1 MSVKFSR
8 STSFFSVDATQSLD
22 KLLRETR
29 RYKTKFVVVNV
40 DRGLD
45 DPSFYLAEHKHFVDA
60 IMRLKERVKELKD
73 ASQIAGDITL
83 QDLLDAQKDA
93 PEKVETTFD
102 PVTRLSE
109 RTRSAI
115 KGGNVVVHFRK
126 DKPTSILLP
135 STIAFNKLSS
145 RGWLNLNQLTGFQY
159 IDVSD
164 PGEPGGGP
172 FVGGEEGAEGEE
184 KESGQAGAAEPDE
197 TTGEE
202 EKKEAS
208 LEEVR
213 AEPSPGGAATSA
225 SAEPS
230 SKTPGQAPETA
241 KGNGGGTQ
249 PPQGGSGGGNGGGN
263 GGTGGAAPDDWPAY
277 PEIELSEEHP
287 VQSKTIDVEVYIKFV
302 KPAKTVG
309 TIKLPHDNK
318 KYVLD
323 VHLLLGKESRWSKLV
338 FQRPKGTVEAAIFE
352 DVTVP
357 SIPQSGKTKD
367 ERLLRDIYVNFYLLD
382 PYDPNDATPVRSARW
397 CGEAVRTIEILARKG
412 MEPTP
417 IEPPAAVEWREHLHL
432 PLTSPPPD
440 LLVRIQRLSEREF
453 QWTVLSPHRDF
464 KALPPSDLYSRL
476 STAPFTFM
484 QDNFEKL
491 AGKPLDEDQ
500 VQKVNEACDLIYAAA
515 PPGFQQAY
523 WDLRLGTG
531 QDPKKR
537 APLETIQFVSD
548 EPYIPWEL
556 MRVAD
561 DDRASNEK
569 PEILALRHA
578 VGRWIAPDSH
588 ELRQSLSIS
597 EIAVFATDYAKV
609 AAIKNKLKWAPIEL
623 QNLVDNFSAVEKKVL
638 KAVMTE
644 FLKGGQAQAIHF
656 SCHGEMNVQIPD
668 KALIKLEDADLF
680 ASTVWSTETRRG
692 IGRQRPLVFL
702 NACQT
707 GATGELLGF
716 VFGWPQ
722 AFLRMGATACVA
734 PLWSVIDESAKDAAA
749 DFYELVLKG
758 NKESGGQPLALGEAL
773 RAVRSKWKDKKSLT
787 YLGYILYGDPTAM
800 LTWHDKKQVHP

>member
-22 KLLRETR
+22 KLLQKTR
-29 RYKTKFVVVNV
+29 KYKTKFVVVNV
-40 DRGLD
+40 GRGLD

-60 IMRLKERVKELKD
+60 ITRLKERVKELKD
-73 ASQIAGDITL
+73 VSRIAGDITL

-93 PEKVETTFD
+93 SEKVETTSD

-115 KGGNVVVHFRK
+115 KGGNVVVHFVK
-126 DKPTSILLP
+126 DKPASILLP

-145 RGWLNLNQLTGFQY
+145 RGWLNLSQLTGFQY
-159 IDVSD
+159 VDVSD
-164 PGEPGGGP
+164 PGETEGEAGQLGGGP
-172 FVGGEEGAEGEE
+172 LVGGEEGTEG
-184 KESGQAGAAEPDE
+184 GAQAGATEPDE
-197 TTGEE
+197 TTGEG
-202 EKKEAS
+202 EKQED
-208 LEEVR
+208 EVR
-213 AEPSPGGAATSA
+213 AEPSPRRAPA
-225 SAEPS
+225 SAAAEPP
-230 SKTPGQAPETA
+230 SKASGHAPETG
-241 KGNGGGTQ
+241 KGNGGET
-249 PPQGGSGGGNGGGN
+249 SGGNGGI
-263 GGTGGAAPDDWPAY
+263 GAAPDDWPAY

-287 VQSKTIDVEVYIKFV
+287 VQSTTINVEVRIKFER
-302 KPAKTVG
+302 PAKTVG
-309 TIKLPHDNK
+309 IIKLPRDNK
-318 KYVLD
+318 QYVLD

-338 FQRPKGTVEAAIFE
+338 FQRPKGTIEAAIFE
-352 DVTVP
+352 NVTVP
-357 SIPQSGKTKD
+357 SIPQSEKNKS

-382 PYDPNDATPVRSARW
+382 PYDPNDLTPVRSARW

-412 MEPTP
+412 MEPTA
-417 IEPPAAVEWREHLHL
+417 IEPQEAVEWREHLHL

-440 LLVRIQRLSEREF
+440 LLVRIQRLGEREF

-464 KALPPSDLYSRL
+464 KALPPSALYCRL

-484 QDNFEKL
+484 QDHFERL
-491 AGKPLDEDQ
+491 AGKELDQDQ
-500 VQKVNEACDLIYAAA
+500 IQKLNEACDLIYAAT

-561 DDRASNEK
+561 DDRAGNEE
-569 PEILALRHA
+569 PEILALQHA
-578 VGRWIAPDSH
+578 VGRWIAPDAH

-609 AAIKNKLKWAPIEL
+609 AGVKNKLKWAPIEL
-623 QNLVDNFSAVEKKVL
+623 QNLVDNFSAIEKKVL
-638 KAVMTE
+638 KAVMAE
-644 FLKGGQAQAIHF
+644 FLKEGQAQAIHF

-722 AFLRMGATACVA
+722 AFLRMGATACIA
-734 PLWSVIDESAKDAAA
+734 PLWGVIDESAKDAAA
-749 DFYELVLKG
+749 DFYQLVLKG
-758 NKESGGQPLALGEAL
+758 NKESGEKPVALGEAL
-773 RAVRSKWKDKKSLT
+773 RRIRSKWKDKKSLT
-787 YLGYILYGDPTAM
+787 YLGYILYGDPTAK
-800 LTWHDKKQVHP
+800 LDWHDKKHVHP